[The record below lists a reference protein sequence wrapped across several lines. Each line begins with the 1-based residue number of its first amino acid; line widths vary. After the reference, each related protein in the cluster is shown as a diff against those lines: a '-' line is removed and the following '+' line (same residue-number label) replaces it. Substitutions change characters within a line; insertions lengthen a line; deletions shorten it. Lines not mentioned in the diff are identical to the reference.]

1 MFDVKFF
8 ITGDKLKVNES
19 SLIMMNHRTTID
31 WLFFWEVFWQQSSV
45 KSEKII
51 LKRSLKWVP
60 GFGWA
65 MQIAMY
71 VFLARKWE
79 VDQPWI
85 KMMLDYFQQLKYK
98 AQILIFP
105 EGTDMNERS
114 LSKSH
119 SYAKKNGLQSFE
131 YVLHPRTTGF
141 VYIAQT
147 MREKGVID
155 AIYDVTVGYPCQI
168 PACGELDSLY
178 GNFPDEVHFHIRR
191 HSIDTIPTSDED
203 LENWCIEKWKEKE
216 KTLEKFYQKDKCF
229 HDDHQNG
236 VTNNVQGKST
246 TIDRFVL
253 WSVMGFWVIFAIFVP
268 TLLWYSSLARYQVV
282 IFGILMHLVNLLGG
296 VEKLAF
302 CTMSWRYGKT
312 SKLFS

>member
-1 MFDVKFF
+1 M
-8 ITGDKLKVNES
+8 
-19 SLIMMNHRTTID
+19 
-31 WLFFWEVFWQQSSV
+31 
-45 KSEKII
+45 
-51 LKRSLKWVP
+51 
-60 GFGWA
+60 
-65 MQIAMY
+65 
-71 VFLARKWE
+71 
-79 VDQPWI
+79 
-85 KMMLDYFQQLKYK
+85 
-98 AQILIFP
+98 
-105 EGTDMNERS
+105 
-114 LSKSH
+114 
-119 SYAKKNGLQSFE
+119 
-131 YVLHPRTTGF
+131 
-141 VYIAQT
+141 
-147 MREKGVID
+147 
-155 AIYDVTVGYPCQI
+155 
-168 PACGELDSLY
+168 
-178 GNFPDEVHFHIRR
+178 HFHIRR

-229 HDDHQNG
+229 HDNHQNG

-312 SKLFS
+312 SKLFSWQLCASQQVNACLWMSVEQHRVLQSIQLSVSQLACMCIFNDNWFTTDIIAWWVITN